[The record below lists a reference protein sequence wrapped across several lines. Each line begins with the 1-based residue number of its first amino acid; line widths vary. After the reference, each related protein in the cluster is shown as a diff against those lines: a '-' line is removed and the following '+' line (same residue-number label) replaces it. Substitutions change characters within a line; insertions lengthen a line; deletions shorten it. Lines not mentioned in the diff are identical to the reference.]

1 MAFIAVPSNG
11 PEGQNIPIR
20 KIFLAGPGCLRVR
33 FAPAR
38 KGTHRRQAIGG
49 GAGLRSAPATFRDEV
64 KRRPRSRRNE
74 AKDRDR

>member
-20 KIFLAGPGCLRVR
+20 KIFLAGPGCLRVQ

-49 GAGLRSAPATFRDEV
+49 GAGPAVGPGHFP
-64 KRRPRSRRNE
+64 RRGQTE
-74 AKDRDR
+74 AAIPTQ